1 MPTRVT
7 GLVSG
12 MDTESLVSAM
22 VSNYSVKVQKYT
34 KAQTKLSWTQEAW
47 KGLNTKVYSLY
58 TSISDLRF
66 SSGYSLQKATVS
78 DTTKASATAN
88 GSAVV
93 GTQKLN
99 VISMAQTAYMTS
111 ADLSTKYS
119 GDITTSTKLSDL
131 GYGVTD
137 EEGNPIATKLN
148 ITTKDEDGNDV
159 NTQISLSGESKISDV
174 IAGLKEAGLNASF
187 DTTNH
192 RFYINASEAG
202 ENGDFSITAD
212 TTDANSSTMLNALGL
227 NTQPEDE
234 ETDSTNYATKL
245 DGVDAKIRLNGVLYT
260 GSSNSF
266 TVNGLT
272 INATGITGDG
282 DENAITVTTET
293 DTQGLYDKI
302 KDFLTEYNNVI
313 NEMTSLY
320 NAESSS
326 GYEPLTDDE
335 KAAMSE
341 TEIEKWE
348 TKIKDSLLRRDTTL
362 NSVMQ
367 SMMSAMSNT
376 ITVNGTKLSLSS
388 FGISTLGFLNAPEN
402 EQNAYHIDGD
412 EDDENTSGKTDKLM
426 EALNSDPNQVIDF
439 MKQLTSNLYTA
450 IGDKMT
456 ATSMSSAYTIYN
468 DKQMTTQYNDYKTLI
483 KEWED
488 KLSDKE
494 EFYYSKF
501 SSMETKLS
509 ELQSQTSSLS
519 GLLGNNS

>member
-1 MPTRVT
+1 MATRVT
-7 GLVSG
+7 GLISG

-22 VSNYSVKVQKYT
+22 VSNYTAKVEKYT
-34 KAQTKLSWTQEAW
+34 KAQTKLSWTQDAW
-47 KGLNTKVYSLY
+47 KSLNTKVYSLY
-58 TSISDLRF
+58 TNISNLRF

-99 VISMAQTAYMTS
+99 VLSMAQTAYMTS
-111 ADLSTKYS
+111 ADLSKKYS
-119 GDITTSTKLSDL
+119 GTIDTSTKLSNL
-131 GYGVTD
+131 GYEVTD
-137 EEGNPIATKLN
+137 ENGNPVATKLN
-148 ITTKDEDGNDV
+148 ITTKDENGNDV
-159 NTQISLSGESKISDV
+159 TTQLSLSGESTISDV
-174 IAGLKEAGLNASF
+174 LAGLKEAGLNASF
-187 DTTNH
+187 DKSNN
-192 RFYINASEAG
+192 RFYINAKSAG
-202 ENGDFSITAD
+202 ESGDFSITAD
-212 TTDANSSTMLNALGL
+212 TSDENSAAMLSALGM
-227 NTQPEDE
+227 NTQEDDSE
-234 ETDSTNYATKL
+234 GTDSTNYATKI
-245 DGVDAKIRLNGVLYT
+245 DGIDAKIRLNGVLYT
-260 GSSNSF
+260 GSSNTF

-313 NEMTSLY
+313 NEMTKLY
-320 NAESSS
+320 NADSAS

-362 NSVMQ
+362 NGVMQ

-388 FGISTLGFLNAPEN
+388 FGIHTLGFLNAPEN
-402 EQNAYHIDGD
+402 EQNAFHIDGD
-412 EDDENTSGKTDKLM
+412 EDDENTSGNTDKLM
-426 EALNSDPNQVIDF
+426 EALNTNPEQVIDF
-439 MKQLTSNLYTA
+439 MKQLTSNLYSS

-456 ATSMSSAYTIYN
+456 ATSLSSAYTIYN
-468 DKQMTTQYNDYKTLI
+468 DKQMTTQYSEYTSLI
-483 KEWED
+483 DEWED
-488 KLSDKE
+488 KLADKE
-494 EFYYSKF
+494 DFYYSKF
-501 SSMETKLS
+501 ATMETKLS

-519 GLLGNNS
+519 GLLGSS